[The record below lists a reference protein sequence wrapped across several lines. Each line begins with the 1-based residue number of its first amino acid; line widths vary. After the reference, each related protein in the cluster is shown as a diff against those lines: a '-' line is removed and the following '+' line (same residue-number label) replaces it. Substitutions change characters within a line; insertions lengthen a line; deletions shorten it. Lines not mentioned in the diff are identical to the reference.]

1 MIFIVVT
8 IIICIILFIYISL
21 SDNFSLINIK
31 LKNIEE
37 KINST
42 LINRKTLLMESEDII
57 KETLKTKKQIYED
70 IDKLN
75 NANISMMELDR
86 KLLVYI
92 NEFHLIN
99 DKYKKLKSNDNFQ
112 KIAYKIEQTE
122 DLLDAYKEY
131 YNMVASKYN
140 KYISTFPISI
150 ISFIKGRKEKSF
162 FDKNNIND

>member
-8 IIICIILFIYISL
+8 IIICIILFIYVSL

-57 KETLKTKKQIYED
+57 KEALKTKKQVYED

-75 NANISMMELDR
+75 NANISIMELDR

-92 NEFHLIN
+92 NEFYLIK
-99 DKYKKLKSNDNFQ
+99 DKYKKLKNNDSFQ

-131 YNMVASKYN
+131 YNIVTSKYN

-150 ISFIKGRKEKSF
+150 ISFIKGRKEKKF
-162 FDKNNIND
+162 FDKNNIDY

>member
-8 IIICIILFIYISL
+8 IIICIILFIYVSL

-57 KETLKTKKQIYED
+57 KEALKTKKQVYED

-75 NANISMMELDR
+75 NANISIMELDR

-92 NEFHLIN
+92 NEFYLIK
-99 DKYKKLKSNDNFQ
+99 DKYKKLKNNDSFQ

-131 YNMVASKYN
+131 YNIVTSKYN

-150 ISFIKGRKEKSF
+150 ISFIKGRKEKKF

>member
-57 KETLKTKKQIYED
+57 KETLKTKKQVYED

-75 NANISMMELDR
+75 NANISIMELDR

-92 NEFHLIN
+92 NEFYLIK
-99 DKYKKLKSNDNFQ
+99 DKYKKLKNNDSFQ

-131 YNMVASKYN
+131 YNIVTSKYN

-150 ISFIKGRKEKSF
+150 ISFIKGRKEKKF
-162 FDKNNIND
+162 FDKNNIDY